1 MKKHLAL
8 LFALVCLGGAL
19 SCVAAVTVNNFE
31 EGEVLSYCVPLLR
44 GQCAAGEL
52 ECKSL
57 NETTGEEVPGAARS
71 GRYKVLTHLVEG
83 ENTILVTVGSESK
96 RIKLTYRPADTEYLT
111 YVYIMV
117 DKNADTHYVS
127 NLPESEDPQFS
138 DPDLWKKK
146 LNTSVL
152 INQSY
157 TADSAYRLG
166 YGHRTF
172 NLAMEGNNV
181 HIQVVT
187 SQYTRAEL
195 IERCTVDGE
204 FDGGL
209 IYDHFVDLLGSDR
222 GGGKR
227 KIIGIANTDM
237 MVNGKVIGSA
247 ALGGG
252 LLGMFGSTGLYCWP
266 DSLQNVVEA
275 FSDTYPTKPSMDDS
289 EGRKV
294 SFGQAATTLGAWL
307 HEAGH
312 GFGLPHIEGNMYY
325 GVMARAY
332 AVMNRNYTVVEPPN
346 ANRSTPYYFNANEES
361 SWSINEMHRLLTSP
375 FFREQKGELPPN
387 DIKLKMI
394 NTKQLKISS
403 ENGIAWYGFWPN
415 WQDWILTDWCF
426 PQNLDGSVKEIILNV
441 DDIMNICGKSKT
453 SYASVDVFDIYGNE
467 RSITVRPVQDLVKE
481 KYCGFEA
488 EEGYHLGD
496 ADGQMGMYSMGGDG
510 EIREENGNYYMHS
523 YDGYWNGM
531 FFPVWV
537 GDEDNNEHYI
547 DVSVRV
553 RPGFGGL
560 YLTNSSFDE
569 NMFYIHT
576 DRDGTVSISYSG
588 GYYSWGKI
596 ESGWQTWA
604 WRIDVKHKVLVWMSV
619 NGDIKDLG
627 VPIRSSYPLVQSLVL
642 RDSTSGGSDFDDIR
656 VSVNY
661 DIPRWTASMAPFK
674 KGKYSSNL
682 NLKNEFGCEGLPFSV
697 GIAEGDFSL
706 SSNKGVLNDTA
717 KVTVTYNGDIN
728 EKKYAT
734 GVLWVR
740 LNGEEKYLRFG
751 CPCGSKKE
759 GWVLYEFGSD
769 EPTGPICDVNWS
781 LSSGNKLEV
790 AENEGDKFVFKR
802 LVNENFETYNNGTD
816 MIGKGGWYAAYGE
829 NKVNGN
835 AIIKEDSEGSRYLRL
850 GNTDGLWGVHLGLPE
865 FDEGWCR
872 SYAGRY
878 IRIRCRVCPEGDISK
893 NIGLWDP
900 SIVENQLTY
909 ENGAYHV
916 NSQGSDE
923 THREFH
929 SSGSIAPGAWAD
941 LELIYDA
948 AHITDSDGKY
958 RHVLRQVS
966 INGQTENCRAL
977 CSQEQP
983 GDVFTAVRFFQWGSG
998 ALCLDDVCVDLV
1010 ATVEDEATLDLPY
1023 TNEKR
1028 LVFTSGS
1035 GEGVAQDD
1043 IGAFCSL
1050 QSPSGVSDSLDLYM
1064 TAELKLSSTQK
1075 GLFYLTQDAES
1086 RQCQSALRVDNGQ
1099 VRLSMSDFASRPGL
1113 ITWKGECGEFIDLNV
1128 ISSIG
1133 ADKKYLREVTFAG
1146 KTSFINEEMT
1156 GEALSPVD
1164 TINQFRIY
1172 GSKDNDRVEISKLRI
1187 ELGPQIPEPG
1197 LIALLAFL
1205 SLAFLRKRA

>member
-8 LFALVCLGGAL
+8 LFALLFLGGAL
-19 SCVAAVTVNNFE
+19 NCAATVTVNNFE

-44 GQCAAGEL
+44 GQCAAGTL
-52 ECKSL
+52 DCKSL

-83 ENTILVTVGSESK
+83 ENSILVTVGSETV
-96 RIKLTYRPADTEYLT
+96 RIHLTYRPADTEYLT
-111 YVYIMV
+111 YVYFLV
-117 DKNADTHYVS
+117 DKNVDTHYVS
-127 NLPESEDPQFS
+127 NLPEDQDPQFT

-172 NLAMEGNNV
+172 NLAMDGNNV

-187 SQYTRAEL
+187 SQYTRSEI
-195 IERCTVDGE
+195 IERCSVDGE
-204 FDGGL
+204 FDGGRL
-209 IYDHFVDLLGSDR
+209 YDHFVDLLGSDR

-227 KIIGIANTDM
+227 KVIGITNVDKL
-237 MVNGKVIGSA
+237 VGDKVIGGA

-312 GFGLPHIEGNMYY
+312 GFGLPHIEGNTYY

-394 NTKQLKISS
+394 NSRQLRISS
-403 ENGIAWYGFWPN
+403 ENGIAWYGYWPN
-415 WQDWILTDWCF
+415 WQDWILTEWCF

-441 DDIMNICGKSKT
+441 EDIINTCGKSKT
-453 SYASVDVFDIYGNE
+453 SYADVNVFDIYGNE
-467 RSITVRPVQDLVKE
+467 RSITVRPVEDLVKE
-481 KYCGFEA
+481 KFCGFEA

-496 ADGQMGMYSMGGDG
+496 ADGQKGMYARGADG
-510 EIREENGNYYMHS
+510 EIREENGNYYLHS
-523 YDGYWNGM
+523 FDAYWNGI

-547 DVSVRV
+547 DVTMRV

-560 YLTNSSFDE
+560 YLDNASFDE

-588 GYYSWGKI
+588 GYQTWGKV
-596 ESGWQTWA
+596 ESGWQTWS
-604 WRIDVKHKVLVWMSV
+604 WRIDVKHKVLAWMSV
-619 NGDIKDLG
+619 NGEIKELG
-627 VPIRSSYPLVQSLVL
+627 VPIKSTYPIAQGFWLK
-642 RDSTSGGSDFDDIR
+642 DTTEGGSDFDDIR

-661 DIPRWTASMAPFK
+661 DIPRWTATMAPFK

-682 NLKNEFGCEGLPFSV
+682 VLTNVLGCEGLPFSV
-697 GIAEGDFSL
+697 GIEEGDFSL
-706 SSNKGVLNDTA
+706 STNKGVLNDTA
-717 KVTVTYNGDIN
+717 KVTVTYNGDIR

-740 LNGEEKYLRFG
+740 LNGEEKHLRFG
-751 CPCGSKKE
+751 CPCGNKTE

-769 EPTGPICDVNWS
+769 EPSGAICDVNWS

-802 LVNENFETYNNGTD
+802 LVNENFETYDVRTD

-835 AIIKEDSEGSRYLRL
+835 AIINEDSEGNRYLRL
-850 GNTDGLWGVHLGLPE
+850 GNTDGFWGVHLGMPE

-893 NIGLWDP
+893 NIGFWDP
-900 SIVENQLTY
+900 SIIENQLWY
-909 ENGAYHV
+909 DSGSYRV
-916 NSQGSDE
+916 NSQASDDG
-923 THREFH
+923 HAEFH
-929 SSGSIAPGAWAD
+929 STGSIAPGSWAE

-948 AHITDSDGKY
+948 AHVKASDGKY

-966 INGQTENCRAL
+966 INGQKENCRAL
-977 CSQEQP
+977 CGQEQP
-983 GDVFTAVRFFQWGSG
+983 GDTFTAVRFFQWGSG
-998 ALCLDDVCVDLV
+998 ALCLDDVCIDLV
-1010 ATVEDEATLDLPY
+1010 AAVEDEATLDLPY

-1035 GEGVAQDD
+1035 EEGVAPEDV
-1043 IGAFCSL
+1043 GAFCSL
-1050 QSPSGVSDSLDLYM
+1050 QSPSGVSDSLDLCLI
-1064 TAELKLSSTQK
+1064 AELKLSSTQK
-1075 GLFYLTQDAES
+1075 GLFYLTQDVES

-1099 VRLSMSDFASRPGL
+1099 VRLSMSDLATRPGVV
-1113 ITWKGECGEFIDLNV
+1113 TWKGACGDPIDLNV

-1146 KTSFINEEMT
+1146 RSVFLNEEMT

-1164 TINQFRIY
+1164 TIDKFRIY
-1172 GSKDNDRVEISKLRI
+1172 SSKDEDRVEISKLRI
-1187 ELGPQIPEPG
+1187 ELGPQIPEPA
-1197 LIALLAFL
+1197 ALLAL
-1205 SLAFLRKRA
+1205 LALACLVWKRK